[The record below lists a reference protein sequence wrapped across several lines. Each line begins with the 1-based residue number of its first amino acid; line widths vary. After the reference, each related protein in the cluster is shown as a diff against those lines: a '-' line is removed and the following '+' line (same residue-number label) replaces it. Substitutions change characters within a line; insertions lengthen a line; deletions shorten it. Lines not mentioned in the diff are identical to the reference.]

1 MFSDNFQEAELSDI
15 NLSEEV
21 EAQAVVKLMNFI
33 YKGTLEGIAACGCV
47 VGFFGGGGGGD
58 CNEFSFSAL

>member
-21 EAQAVVKLMNFI
+21 EAHAVMKLMNFI
-33 YKGTLEGIAACGCV
+33 YKGTFEGISV
-47 VGFFGGGGGGD
+47 VSIIFF
-58 CNEFSFSAL
+58 FVPRFVFYI